1 MAEISTNSGKIN
13 VSAGQNTVNVG
24 VTKDYSL
31 YYAQLSKD
39 WATKTN
45 GLVNNEDYS
54 SKYYAQ
60 LSKDWAT
67 NSENNLNA
75 VISQHE
81 QITSEITQAREDIS
95 TDLSG
100 ALLDIETSKNAGL
113 TAINNAK
120 TSGVTAVNTVKADS
134 VSAVQKAQT
143 TAETS
148 IKSLQ
153 TSAEKSVKTGIA
165 NIETSKK
172 NAISDITTAG
182 TEQVAN
188 IKQTGFYMQD
198 DKLYYINSDGETKE
212 FKSGSVTA
220 LFDVVEKDHILTF
233 KESNGL
239 AQLGTYVY
247 KTGVAGS
254 RYGYPTFYNQ
264 CVKEMQAGT
273 PTQTQLGDNTV
284 TLYKNDNGH
293 IFYDISNKDTIDT
306 WYNTYGVAWY
316 YGVDTVN
323 KRIFLPRNDWFT
335 QNGSTTEVGKFVEA
349 GLPNITGGNL
359 FYEAGF
365 TNFEG
370 AIYNS
375 GTGQGSKGS
384 MDNDN
389 PVGKFD
395 ASKSNAIY
403 GKSTT
408 VQPNSVKKIFYM
420 CVGNTDVESAITD
433 VVDITTSENDT
444 IPLGWST
451 YQSVGT
457 PSSAFLASL
466 GQQNSGT
473 LYPKFYNDFSA
484 KIGQKFGAGI
494 IKEAHTVY
502 DPSKFTVVGNPT
514 ITSDGIASGFSASNY
529 ISLDTAIL
537 DTSRPW
543 VININYH
550 SSKQP
555 VSIERIVGF
564 AKDDLGL
571 VVAPSVKGF
580 SLRMGGIDIPFP
592 SSYKQD
598 TNYQL
603 SFGWDMSQYFL
614 IVNGK
619 KQISK
624 STKALMPSYFYL
636 GFKTG
641 GTPEEHVKGSI
652 DLSKFSITV
661 DGEEVFKGTKTVM
674 PADVTDYDLV
684 INQDDQ
690 TFRLPL
696 LNGDESL
703 PDNSSDKI
711 TTQIFNSS
719 HPYTATER
727 VFVTGSTLTS
737 GGGSAYFSHVLLNGK
752 VIAREEGD
760 FANFQLILNK
770 GDILTTTGTASD
782 ANAQINIAP
791 VVGNGTLYYK
801 VSNAVQNLELLD
813 VAEVTTALASKVD
826 TSNTQWATNACMP
839 DYSAGISVTY
849 PLSSNPYTAPCNGML
864 CPWGKPS
871 NTAIRPIING
881 VKQEYLRLGELSG
894 SSGGYQGR
902 SIYLSKGDVMYFDE
916 SYSVLN
922 GCTFY
927 PLKGAK

>member
-54 SKYYAQ
+54 SKYYAEK
-60 LSKDWAT
+60 SKDWAT

-81 QITSEITQAREDIS
+81 QITSEITRAREDIS

-113 TAINNAK
+113 TAIDNAK
-120 TSGVTAVNTVKADS
+120 TSGVTAINTVKADS

-165 NIETSKK
+165 NIETSKN

-198 DKLYYINSDGETKE
+198 DKLYYIDSKGETKE

-220 LFDVVEKDHILTF
+220 LFDVLEKDHILTYE
-233 KESNGL
+233 ESNGL

-247 KTGVAGS
+247 KTAVAGS

-264 CVKEMQAGT
+264 CVKEKNAGT
-273 PTQTQLGDNTV
+273 ATQTQLGDNTV

-293 IFYDISNKDTIDT
+293 IFYDIADKDAIDA

-349 GLPNITGGNL
+349 GLPNITGGDL
-359 FYEAGF
+359 FYESGF

-375 GTGQGSKGS
+375 GTGQGSRGGA
-384 MDNDN
+384 DDDN

-408 VQPNSVKKIFYM
+408 VQPNAVKKIFYM

-451 YQSVGT
+451 YQNVGT

-473 LYPKFYNDFSA
+473 LYSSFYNEFSA
-484 KIGQKFGAGI
+484 KIGQKFGAGFV
-494 IKEAHTVY
+494 KVHT
-502 DPSKFTVVGNPT
+502 
-514 ITSDGIASGFSASNY
+514 A
-529 ISLDTAIL
+529 
-537 DTSRPW
+537 
-543 VININYH
+543 
-550 SSKQP
+550 
-555 VSIERIVGF
+555 
-564 AKDDLGL
+564 DD
-571 VVAPSVKGF
+571 
-580 SLRMGGIDIPFP
+580 I
-592 SSYKQD
+592 
-598 TNYQL
+598 
-603 SFGWDMSQYFL
+603 
-614 IVNGK
+614 
-619 KQISK
+619 
-624 STKALMPSYFYL
+624 
-636 GFKTG
+636 
-641 GTPEEHVKGSI
+641 
-652 DLSKFSITV
+652 
-661 DGEEVFKGTKTVM
+661 
-674 PADVTDYDLV
+674 TDYDLV

-696 LNGDESL
+696 LNGDENL

-727 VFVTGSTLTS
+727 VFVTGNFYTT
-737 GGGSAYFSHVLLNGK
+737 GGTASEAFINGVRIASEASDYGS
-752 VIAREEGD
+752 
-760 FANFQLILNK
+760 FQVILNK
-770 GDILTTTGTASD
+770 GDVLTTTSVGAD
-782 ANAQINIAP
+782 KWAQINIAP
-791 VVGNGTLYYK
+791 VIGNGTLYYK
-801 VSNAVQNLELLD
+801 VSNAVQNLQLLD
-813 VAEVTTALASKVD
+813 VAEATTALANKVD
-826 TSNTQWATNACMP
+826 STSTQWATNACMP
-839 DYSAGISVTY
+839 DYSAGISVAY

-894 SSGGYQGR
+894 GSGGYQGR
-902 SIYLSKGDVMYFDE
+902 SIYLSNGDVMYFNE